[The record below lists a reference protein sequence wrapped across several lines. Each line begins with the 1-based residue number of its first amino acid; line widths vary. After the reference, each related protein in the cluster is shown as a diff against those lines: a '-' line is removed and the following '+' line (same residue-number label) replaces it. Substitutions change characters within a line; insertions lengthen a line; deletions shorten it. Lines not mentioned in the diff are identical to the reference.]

1 MNYDTTPT
9 PTYKQMANSNN
20 PKDMYYSNNKN
31 NSTNAGSDS
40 FSANAR
46 PNMTSPSIEHIDE
59 ELQQR
64 Q

>member
-1 MNYDTTPT
+1 MDYDTTPT
-9 PTYKQMANSNN
+9 PTYKQMANN
-20 PKDMYYSNNKN
+20 PKDMYYNNT
-31 NSTNAGSDS
+31 NSSTGSDS

-46 PNMTSPSIEHIDE
+46 PNMSSPSIEHIDE

>member
-9 PTYKQMANSNN
+9 PTYKQMANNS
-20 PKDMYYSNNKN
+20 KDMYYSNNN
-31 NSTNAGSDS
+31 NHNASNTSSDS
-40 FSANAR
+40 FDANAR